1 MSTEAEYKAAVKQLS
16 DATDEVKKFADTMR
30 AEVKNIG
37 EATAETKASADK
49 ALAEMNALSA
59 RVTEMEQKAARSG
72 QPTHDAGQQ
81 TLGSQILARDEV
93 KSFLKHG
100 TSARGSVTVEAK
112 TILSASGG
120 TGASGS
126 TGLVQADR
134 QPGIIQ
140 LVPNQALTIRDLLMP
155 GTTSSS
161 VIDYPLETV
170 FTNNATETAE
180 GAQANESDIKFDLK
194 KMPVAEIRHF
204 VRAGKSILAD
214 APGLQ
219 SYINGRLIY
228 GLRLREDKQ
237 FLNGDGT
244 GSNILGLMNQS
255 TAYAAP
261 AGANVA
267 NATIIDTLRLA
278 ILQAVL
284 AGYPATGHILS
295 PVDWTNIE
303 LTKDGQS
310 RYIFAN
316 PSGISG
322 KVLWGLPVAE
332 SLSMAP
338 GNFMTGAFKYAAQVF
353 DREDATITISTEDAN
368 NATSGI
374 VSIIAEER
382 VALVVYRPQAL
393 IKGTFA
399 APSHK

>member
-16 DATDEVKKFADTMR
+16 DATDEVKKFADTSR
-30 AEVKNIG
+30 SEIKALG
-37 EATAETKASADK
+37 ETTKETKASADK
-49 ALAEMNALSA
+49 ALTEMHALAA
-59 RVTEMEQKAARSG
+59 RVTEMEQKASRSG
-72 QPTHDAGQQ
+72 QPFANEGPQ
-81 TLGSQILARDEV
+81 TLGGRVLAHDEV
-93 KSFLKHG
+93 KSFLKQGG
-100 TSARGSVTVEAK
+100 TARRSVTVEAK

-120 TGASGS
+120 TGTSGS

-140 LVPNQALTIRDLLMP
+140 VVPDQALTIRDLLMP

-170 FTNNATETAE
+170 FTNNAAETAE

-214 APGLQ
+214 TPGLQ

-228 GLRLREDKQ
+228 GIRLREDRQ

-261 AGANVA
+261 AGVNV
-267 NATIIDTLRLA
+267 TSSTPIDTLRIA
-278 ILQAVL
+278 MLQAVL

-295 PVDWTNIE
+295 AVDWANIE
-303 LTKDGQS
+303 LTKDTQS

-316 PSGISG
+316 PSGLSG

-338 GNFMTGAFKYAAQVF
+338 GSFMTGAFKYAAQIF

-368 NATSGI
+368 NATSGL

-382 VALVVYRPQAL
+382 TALVVYRPQAL

-399 APSHK
+399 APAGK